1 MPQNS
6 ETEKQSCNYIYE
18 EINCEQR
25 KRKSARATETE
36 SETDRQTDRQT
47 ETETSYPVFTA
58 ERLEE
63 TRHNF
68 ESAFDVFVTNNLCTH
83 IRV

>member
-1 MPQNS
+1 LQLHLRGNKLRA
-6 ETEKQSCNYIYE
+6 EKE
-18 EINCEQR
+18 KER
-25 KRKSARATETE
+25 E
-36 SETDRQTDRQT
+36 SDRDRERDRQT